1 MKRYVIDGHN
11 LVPNV
16 EGLSLSDPDD
26 ENKLIDRMQA
36 FCNRAR
42 CHVELFFDQAPHGV
56 ALKSSHALV
65 HVNWVRT
72 GRLADDAIIAYVSRQ
87 GKNARNLIVVSSD
100 HRVQNEVRAL
110 GAQVLSSEAFAYEMH
125 NNSYNRPSGAPGG
138 ETNPSPDE
146 IEEWLQLFSKKKK

>member
-11 LVPNV
+11 LIPKVA
-16 EGLSLSDPDD
+16 GLSLSDPDD
-26 ENKLIDRMQA
+26 ESKLIDRMQA

-72 GRLADDAIIAYVSRQ
+72 GRLADDAIIAFVSRQ
-87 GKNARNLIVVSSD
+87 GKNARNLTVVSSD

-110 GAQVLSSEAFAYEMH
+110 GAQVLSSEAFASEMRD
-125 NNSYNRPSGAPGG
+125 SFYNRPTDEPGG
-138 ETNPSPDE
+138 ETNPTPDE
-146 IEEWLQLFSKKKK
+146 IEEWLEIFSKKTK